1 MNCSKNFKN
10 GVNNMQE
17 LVKYGE
23 ELLHEIHFWTVN
35 IRLMEKAAEKEEKR
49 ILDLWSRVIKEIDRK
64 QIERDYDESKSKS

>member
-1 MNCSKNFKN
+1 MNCSKNCKN

-17 LVKYGE
+17 LIKYGE
-23 ELLHEIHFWTVN
+23 ELLHEIHFWAVN

-64 QIERDYDESKSKS
+64 QIEKDYDESKSKS

>member
-1 MNCSKNFKN
+1 
-10 GVNNMQE
+10 MQE

-49 ILDLWSRVIKEIDRK
+49 ILDLWSRVMKEI
-64 QIERDYDESKSKS
+64 ERNKKAP